1 MGGWGAGP
9 GPAGA
14 VSPVEREQM
23 TGNATHRYRDT
34 AVLSVAIA
42 DAPIVVTSQQM
53 ESEIT
58 DTLTR
63 VGLRPGLL
71 ESLAGITERR
81 WWPTD
86 VSFADAA
93 AMAGAKAIAES
104 GIDPGQFGLII
115 DSSVSRDHLEPSAAV
130 DVHQQLG
137 LGTHCIN
144 FDVANA
150 CLGFLSGMHL
160 AATLIDSG
168 QIDYAIVVDG
178 EGSRHTQELTLE
190 RLKVSG
196 ATKREVV
203 DQFATLTLG
212 SGAAAMVLGRASSH
226 PEGHRLIGGVTR
238 AATQHNKLC
247 VGDLNGMVTDS
258 TRLLQAGVELAVATW
273 QEARS
278 TFDWTDLAGY
288 YIHQVSKVYTD
299 AITDAVGIDPAR
311 TPVIFPTRGNI
322 GPASVPF
329 TLAVNQADLEPG
341 QRIALMGIGSGLNS
355 AIIEIA
361 W

>member
-1 MGGWGAGP
+1 
-9 GPAGA
+9 
-14 VSPVEREQM
+14 M
-23 TGNATHRYRDT
+23 TGNATQTYRDA

-42 DAPIVVTSQQM
+42 EAPIVVTSQ
-53 ESEIT
+53 EIET
-58 DTLTR
+58 QLADTLTR

-71 ESLAGITERR
+71 ETLAGISERR

-104 GIDPGQFGLII
+104 GIDPGQFGLLI
-115 DSSVSRDHLEPSAAV
+115 DTSVSRDHLEPSAAV
-130 DVHQQLG
+130 DVHEQLG
-137 LGTHCIN
+137 LGTQCLN

-150 CLGFLSGMHL
+150 CLGFLNGMHL

-168 QIDYAIVVDG
+168 QIDYAVVVDG
-178 EGSRHTQELTLE
+178 EGSRRTQELTIE
-190 RLKVSG
+190 RLRVSNS
-196 ATKREVV
+196 TKTEVV

-212 SGAAAMVLGRASSH
+212 SGAAAMVLGRASQH
-226 PEGHRLIGGVTR
+226 PEGHRMIGGVSR
-238 AATQHNKLC
+238 AATQYNKLC
-247 VGDLNGMVTDS
+247 VGDLDGMITDS
-258 TRLLQAGVELAVATW
+258 RRLLNAGVELAVDTW
-273 QEARS
+273 EAAKEH
-278 TFDWTDLAGY
+278 FDWSQLDAY
-288 YIHQVSKVYTD
+288 FIHQVSKVYTD
-299 AITDAVGIDPAR
+299 AITSAVGIDPAR